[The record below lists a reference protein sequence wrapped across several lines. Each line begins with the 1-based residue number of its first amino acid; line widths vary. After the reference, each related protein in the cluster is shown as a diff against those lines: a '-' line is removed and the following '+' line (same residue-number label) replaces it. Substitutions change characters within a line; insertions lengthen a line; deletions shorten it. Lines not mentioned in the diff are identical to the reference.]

1 MDSIHSSAPQKTKAV
16 LQVQDLQVYYGESH
30 ALQGVSL
37 TLERGVLSVVGRN
50 GMGKTT
56 LCNAIVGLMPV
67 RSGSIR
73 FEGRELVGIEPHQIA
88 RAGVGFVPQGRRLW
102 PSLSVDETLR
112 LSTRVK
118 GAWTIERVY
127 STFPRLAERRG
138 NGGGQLSGGEQQM
151 LAIARALLGN
161 PRLLV
166 MDEPTEG
173 LAPMIVGQVRDLL
186 IRLAHEEDI
195 AILVVEQNI
204 GVATSVSDHVAIM
217 VNGRVNRIMDASTLA
232 ADRDLQQRLLGVGR
246 HGHDE
251 TDAAPAAVTAVC
263 GGADWNPGF
272 PRGPR
277 RRNGRRR
284 RGPCLPRRSSSEP
297 LGSASGKSGEP
308 ARGPRVGRSQRRLGS
323 CLYPLRSASD
333 ARRSSSARSTPKATN
348 SATSVTG
355 SARTACRLARSISRP
370 RASRPAPT

>member
-1 MDSIHSSAPQKTKAV
+1 MDRTRSSALQKKAV

-73 FEGRELVGIEPHQIA
+73 FEGRELVGVEPHQIA
-88 RAGVGFVPQGRRLW
+88 RVGVGFVPQGRRLW

-118 GAWTIERVY
+118 GAWTVERVY
-127 STFPRLAERRG
+127 STFPRLAARRG
-138 NGGGQLSGGEQQM
+138 TGGGQLSGGEQQM

-195 AILVVEQNI
+195 AILVVEQNL

-232 ADRDLQQRLLGVGR
+232 ADRD
-246 HGHDE
+246 
-251 TDAAPAAVTAVC
+251 
-263 GGADWNPGF
+263 PGL

-277 RRNGRRR
+277 RRGGRGR
-284 RGPCLPRRSSSEP
+284 RGPCLPCRSSAEP
-297 LGSASGKSGEP
+297 LGSPS
-308 ARGPRVGRSQRRLGS
+308 
-323 CLYPLRSASD
+323 
-333 ARRSSSARSTPKATN
+333 N
-348 SATSVTG
+348 
-355 SARTACRLARSISRP
+355 
-370 RASRPAPT
+370 